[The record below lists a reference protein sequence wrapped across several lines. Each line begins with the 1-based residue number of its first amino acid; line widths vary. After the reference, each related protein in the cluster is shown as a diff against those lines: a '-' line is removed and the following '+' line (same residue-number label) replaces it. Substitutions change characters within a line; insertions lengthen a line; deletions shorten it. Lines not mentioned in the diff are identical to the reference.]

1 MAEFVVEAE
10 VRVEFGKNASRRL
23 RATGK
28 IPAVVYGRNFESAR
42 ITVDP
47 KRVTEVLASESGRN
61 TIFTLRYGGK
71 STDVL
76 IKEFQLDPL
85 KGTLVHADFQHVS
98 MDELMHFRVPVEV
111 SGSSVGVKAGGV
123 LDLVL
128 REIEVECLPGDVPD
142 EISVPVDDLDI
153 GDAVRV
159 SELKLDSEKIR
170 ILTEPDLVVLT
181 VVPPR
186 IEEEAIAEEAEGAE
200 PEVIRR
206 GKVEPG
212 EEPEDKG

>member
-76 IKEFQLDPL
+76 IKDFQLDPL

-142 EISVPVDDLDI
+142 EISVAVDDLDI

-170 ILTEPDLVVLT
+170 ILTDPDLVVLT

-186 IEEEAIAEEAEGAE
+186 IEEEAVVEEAEVAE

-206 GKVEPG
+206 GRVEPG